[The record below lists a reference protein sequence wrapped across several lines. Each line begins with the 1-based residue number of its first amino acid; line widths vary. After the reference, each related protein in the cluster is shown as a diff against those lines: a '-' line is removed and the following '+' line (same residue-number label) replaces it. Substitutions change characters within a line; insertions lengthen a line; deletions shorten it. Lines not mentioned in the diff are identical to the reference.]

1 MYALLVIV
9 LAVCLIIPTTSF
21 AADENPYLVRTFFDD
36 QGRQIDE
43 VVVPGYPPEIKA
55 KAAIVPEPNVAMGIN
70 VLSDIPALDW
80 SYGCSATSAAM
91 MAGYYDRTGYSDMYT
106 GPTNGGVFPLPTD
119 DSIWESTYWPGG
131 TQPVTCMECPLSA
144 THDGVDGRSI
154 KGHVDDYWTGY
165 GNSGDDPFVGYWTE
179 HTLGDCTADYMGTN
193 QDYWNNS
200 DGATTFYF
208 YTDGSPISDYT
219 GAEGNP
225 PATRKRDGCHGLRL
239 FFESREYTVTQNYNQ
254 YIQGQGS
261 NPALG
266 FTFAQFQSEIDAG
279 RPVLIQVVGHTMLG
293 YGYNTTGNIIYMH
306 DTWDYS
312 DHSMTW
318 GGTYD
323 GLQHRGVTVIHLQP
337 LGAQTWYLD
346 DDDVM
351 YKGVTN
357 NEEGSVEIGAGG
369 SNVWVAD
376 QAATVDVGFPA
387 AAWTGQVV
395 FTSAPSAGPPAH
407 TFTIEIGNAEA
418 GGSNFQEGGP
428 VATLTGDGS
437 TMAFT
442 YTTDATSLT
451 VPNTKYL
458 ALRITNNSGS
468 GYTVATGEAWSYINS
483 PSSDPGY
490 PIPEPSTIILLGIGL
505 TILAGYFVCHR
516 RKR

>member
-43 VVVPGYPPEIKA
+43 VVVPGRPPEIKA
-55 KAAIVPEPNVAMGIN
+55 EAAIVPESNVAMGIN
-70 VLSDIPALDW
+70 VLSNVPALDW

-119 DSIWESTYWPGG
+119 YTTWGRTWWWAG
-131 TQPVTCMECPLSA
+131 TPAMYVTECPLSA

-165 GNSGDDPFVGYWTE
+165 GNSGDDPFDDNWTE

-208 YTDGSPISDYT
+208 YTDGSPIYDYT

-225 PATRKRDGCHGLRL
+225 PPLRKRDGCHGLRL
-239 FFESREYTVTQNYNQ
+239 FYESMGYTVTQNYNQ
-254 YIQGQGS
+254 YIYGYGG
-261 NPALG
+261 NTLG

-279 RPVLIQVVGHTMLG
+279 RPVLIQVTGHTMLG
-293 YGYNTTGNIIYMH
+293 YGYDTTGNTIYMH

-312 DHSMTW
+312 AHTMTW
-318 GGTYD
+318 GGTYG
-323 GLQHRGVTVIHLQP
+323 GLQHYGVTVIQLQS
-337 LGAQTWYLD
+337 LGAQTWYLHND
-346 DDDVM
+346 DTM

-357 NEEGSVEIGAGG
+357 NEEGSVVIVAGG
-369 SNVWVAD
+369 SNVWIAD

-395 FTSAPSAGPPAH
+395 FTSAPSAAH
-407 TFTIEIGNAEA
+407 TFTIDIGSDDADS
-418 GGSNFQEGGP
+418 SNFQEGGP

-437 TMAFT
+437 ATAFT
-442 YTTDATSLT
+442 FTTDATSLT

-458 ALRITNNSGS
+458 ALRITNNSGL
-468 GYTVATGEAWSYINS
+468 GYTVATGGAWSYISS

-490 PIPEPSTIILLGIGL
+490 PIPEPSTIILLGSGL
-505 TILAGYFVCHR
+505 TILAGYFVWHR